1 MIDTPPRWRRA
12 FGMLAAPRLLTA
24 LRSRPACATPTAV
37 YATATAPEAAND
49 SAIAAS
55 ARRSSAEGSVADA
68 ALSAAC
74 AEAAQQ
80 SLEALCHW
88 ALLSFPLVACSGK
101 QRTREQTSL
110 GQFATLLTAPGKA
123 ARRSSAESAARA
135 TSCTCALIPLDFST
149 KNIHLFAGIV
159 I

>member
-55 ARRSSAEGSVADA
+55 ARRSSAEGRVADA

-88 ALLSFPLVACSGK
+88 ALLSFPLVSCSGK
-101 QRTREQTSL
+101 QRTVSRTDPPRPIRSSTYGTRQSRSPLVGRKCRPPLAARVPSSLLTSL
-110 GQFATLLTAPGKA
+110 LKISICLP
-123 ARRSSAESAARA
+123 ES
-135 TSCTCALIPLDFST
+135 
-149 KNIHLFAGIV
+149 
-159 I
+159 